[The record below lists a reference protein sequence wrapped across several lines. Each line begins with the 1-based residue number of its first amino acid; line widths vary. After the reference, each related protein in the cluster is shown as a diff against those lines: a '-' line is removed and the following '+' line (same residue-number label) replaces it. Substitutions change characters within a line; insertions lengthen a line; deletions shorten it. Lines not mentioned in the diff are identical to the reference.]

1 MKDISLFVAFSAG
14 IVSFLSPCVL
24 PMIPL
29 YLSYISGLSINEL
42 SNAESKKKALG
53 RVLISTILFVL
64 GFSSVFVLLGASA
77 TYISNLISTHKRI
90 IGLILGVVAIIFGT
104 HLSGI
109 FNIRLL
115 QSEKRLHL
123 TKIPKNFLGSFL
135 LGFAFFLGWMPC
147 IDPILGTIL
156 GFAATKERVMD
167 GVILLSFYSLGLGL
181 PFILAGVALD
191 AFLSF
196 SDKIKRYF
204 RLISTI
210 SGMLIIG
217 LGILMISGY
226 KF

>member
-1 MKDISLFVAFSAG
+1 
-14 IVSFLSPCVL
+14 
-24 PMIPL
+24 MIPL

-42 SNAESKKKALG
+42 SSAESKKKALG
-53 RVLISTILFVL
+53 RVLISTIFFVL

-77 TYISNLISTHKRI
+77 TYISNLVSSHKRI
-90 IGLILGVVAIIFGT
+90 ISLILGVVAIIFGT
-104 HLSGI
+104 HLLGI
-109 FNIRLL
+109 FNLRFL

-123 TKIPKNFLGSFL
+123 TKVPKNFLGSFL

-181 PFILAGVALD
+181 PFILASVALGT
-191 AFLSF
+191 FLSF

-204 RLISTI
+204 RLISII